1 MQWKLPLTRWTLLCT
16 DEVNYEIESSDL
28 RRVLANEINGSAFY
42 PAATFTQD
50 MFFLMFAI
58 TCLTTTET
66 ISSDQNFLPQ
76 TFLNLLLSANKCTED
91 FLLLYY
97 LTAELNYMQQLHI
110 ASSQ

>member
-1 MQWKLPLTRWTLLCT
+1 MKSSHLILEECLQRKPMELLFAQ
-16 DEVNYEIESSDL
+16 L
-28 RRVLANEINGSAFY
+28 LL
-42 PAATFTQD
+42 FTQD

-97 LTAELNYMQQLHI
+97 LTAELNYVQQLHI
-110 ASSQ
+110 TLSQ